1 MLPASREDMFAFFG
15 DAFNLERITPDWLN
29 FEILTPRPI
38 AMREGALIDYR
49 IKLHGVP
56 MRWRTRIARWE
67 PSTAFVDEQI
77 KGPYREWVHLHT
89 FEERDGGTWCMDSV
103 RYRVPCGSLV
113 DALFVRSRL
122 IRIFEYRQ
130 NAMAELFGA
139 PKDAVRER
147 PVIVTTPA

>member
-1 MLPASREDMFAFFG
+1 MFAFFG